1 MTQVPSTPKTTNSQ
15 ASKMYQ
21 QLGKPYIGLADVFK
35 DGIRKEESVA
45 NLVAEA
51 TAGESLWAEDCNS
64 GLVRQVL
71 HTYRKYSIVQLQSTY
86 AALFISEVTRRT
98 SPDVNDYA
106 ETAQYVT
113 QLISTGQMNATI
125 SKPGEEPSLW
135 VLRFTDA
142 QEKAAGGRTEEQQ
155 LKDLSRQITKVKTIM
170 SHVQESERKYGLNK
184 TYVVEAKKMKKDAAN
199 GSGDGNNWSGHMD
212 GLELDQDED
221 VMAEM

>member
-1 MTQVPSTPKTTNSQ
+1 MPSIPKTTNTQ
-15 ASKMYQ
+15 ASKMFQ
-21 QLGKPYIGLADVFK
+21 QLGKPYIGLAVVFR

-45 NLVAEA
+45 NLVEEA
-51 TAGESLWAEDCNS
+51 TAGNSLWTEDCNS

-71 HTYRKYSIVQLQSTY
+71 HTFRKYSILQLQSTY

-106 ETAQYVT
+106 ETARFVT
-113 QLISTGQMNATI
+113 KLISTGQLNATI

-142 QEKAAGGRTEEQQ
+142 QEKASGKRSEEQQ
-155 LKDLSRQITKVKTIM
+155 LNDLSRQITKVKTIM
-170 SHVQESERKYGLNK
+170 SHVQESERKYGLNRS
-184 TYVVEAKKMKKDAAN
+184 YVQEAKKMKKDAAN
-199 GSGDGNNWSGHMD
+199 SGGDGNAWSGQMD